1 MFEKTKV
8 SKQELGNAFVSIES
22 KKMLSEFLEKSTS
35 SGWDEIKALDLASE
49 LVECWDEE
57 EFLAKDALRKLG
69 DWLLSTSSCN

>member
-35 SGWDEIKALDLASE
+35 SG
-49 LVECWDEE
+49 
-57 EFLAKDALRKLG
+57 
-69 DWLLSTSSCN
+69 